1 MQLTTE
7 QSSIL
12 STIESSPIVCV
23 SAKAGCGK
31 TSTCL
36 SVVAH
41 LKPKNGLYTAFN
53 KSIVEEAKEK
63 FPSSMN
69 CQTKHAFALKYVRPK
84 KKIEPFTYLCIK
96 EDLSYPAKKT
106 IIDAMDAFFLSD
118 SVCMES
124 YMEVLDDPQLEKIT
138 IKYIHQMLEE
148 KICPTFNFLLKY
160 LHLQLAQGIISID
173 LDLAILDEC
182 QDTTAVFFEIFMLI
196 NAKRKLI
203 VGDPHQNIYGYM
215 NTVNAFDLIHDVP
228 LLPLTTTFRCSAEIA
243 SRVQVFGETYLSKP
257 FNFVGKGT
265 NTIDNSIAYISR
277 TNGSI
282 LMRIDTLLEEGQSF
296 TLTKPVKELLAL
308 PMALVNVVSGK
319 PIFHKKY
326 MYLETEY
333 KKYALSGSKGFYRF
347 LLNHVDD
354 EELHGTISF
363 MNQISKKNINIF
375 QLKKDVEAMRPN
387 PNIWVVTSH
396 SFKGREVGTVYIEED
411 LNRSTIEA
419 IEEFDRQEL
428 NLAYVACTR
437 AKHTLLNC
445 KFL

>member
-7 QSSIL
+7 QSSII
-12 STIESSPIVCV
+12 STLESSPIVCV
-23 SAKAGCGK
+23 NAKAGTGK

-41 LKPKNGLYTAFN
+41 FKPKTGLYTALN

-124 YMEVLDDPQLEKIT
+124 YMQILDDPELEVIT
-138 IKYIHQMLEE
+138 IKYIHQMLDEE
-148 KICPTFNFLLKY
+148 ICPTFNFLLKY
-160 LHLQLAQGIISID
+160 LHLQLDQGLITID

-196 NAKRKLI
+196 NAKKKLI

-215 NTVNAFDLIHDVP
+215 NTVNAFNLIHDVP
-228 LLPLTTTFRCSAEIA
+228 LLPLTTTFRCSSHIA
-243 SRVQVFGETYLSKP
+243 SRVQAFGETHLSKP
-257 FNFVGKGT
+257 FHYIGVGT
-265 NTIDNSIAYISR
+265 NTLDNSIAYIARS
-277 TNGSI
+277 NGGV
-282 LMRIDTLLEEGQSF
+282 LMRVDTLLEEGQSF
-296 TLTKPVKELLAL
+296 TLTKPIKELLAL
-308 PMALVNVVSGK
+308 PMALANVSSGR
-319 PIFHKKY
+319 PIFHKQY
-326 MYLETEY
+326 MYLEKEY
-333 KKYALSGSKGFYRF
+333 KKYALSGKKGFFNY
-347 LLNHVDD
+347 LKEHVED
-354 EELHGTISF
+354 EELHGAISF
-363 MNQISKKNINIF
+363 MMRLADKKINIF
-375 QLKKDVEAMRPN
+375 QLKKDVEAMKPN
-387 PNIWVVTSH
+387 PNIYVVTCH

-411 LNRSTIEA
+411 LNRSTLEA

-428 NLAYVACTR
+428 NLAYVSISR